1 MPQRGPLS
9 WDEPCFLLF
18 LEDGEE
24 TNSLS
29 VWSCP
34 SFQFIRV
41 SETRRPINYSV
52 LENGDLH
59 LFHVLQSAV

>member
-1 MPQRGPLS
+1 MLWLGLPARAELCS
-9 WDEPCFLLF
+9 LLF
-18 LEDGEE
+18 LGDGDE

-41 SETRRPINYSV
+41 SEARLPIHYGV
-52 LENGDLH
+52 LEDGELH
-59 LFHVLQSAV
+59 LFHVIQSPV